1 MALKPSQLN
10 QGHVIGRKDVH
21 YTARINSAIGSA
33 CKDSVSGLDGYMCCR
48 HDVALV
54 IHNKTAAGG
63 DGLLVIFVL
72 LSMGS
77 VAVDTVSVT

>member
-1 MALKPSQLN
+1 MPLEPSQLN
-10 QGHVIGRKDVH
+10 QGHVIARQDVH
-21 YTARINSAIGSA
+21 YTTRINSAIGSA
-33 CKDSVSGLDGYMCCR
+33 RQDSVSGLDGYMCCR

-72 LSMGS
+72 VINEVRSG
-77 VAVDTVSVT
+77 